1 MIRVVCPNCNSQFD
15 AQDAYAGRAANCPQC
30 GSQLTIPAATQAPP
44 APGGAPVGPGGFD
57 PQKGPGVG
65 LAGFIC
71 GIVGFSLSLMT
82 MIPCIG
88 CFTIFLAGPTALAG
102 LICSIIG
109 MVQAKKRGQKQTQS
123 LVGLILSVL
132 AMVWV
137 PLAYFLILA
146 SAGAAMDDA
155 IRNMPPPRRF

>member
-1 MIRVVCPNCNSQFD
+1 MIRVVCPNCNAQFD
-15 AQDAYAGRAANCPQC
+15 AQDQYAGRTANCPQC
-30 GSQLTIPAATQAPP
+30 GNQLTIPAAAPAA
-44 APGGAPVGPGGFD
+44 APGGAPASPGQFD

-71 GIVGFSLSLMT
+71 GIVGFVLALMVW
-82 MIPCIG
+82 IPCVG
-88 CFTIFLAGPTALAG
+88 CLMVWLAGPTSLAG

-132 AMVWV
+132 GIIM
-137 PLAYFLILA
+137 PLLWYFVVFAAA
-146 SAGAAMDDA
+146 SAALDDA
-155 IRNMPPPRRF
+155 LRNLPPPKP